1 MAPGSTDRSRQC
13 FPGPDTGRDQSGF
26 IPSAGGELPF
36 FDGAA
41 QPSCGPFPTLA
52 GTLCRLALP
61 KNIRKNN
68 LLPLEADGPQA
79 VDWVT
84 GAFMG
89 FSRELFERVGGFD
102 EDYFMYYEDVDFC
115 LRARRAGA
123 QSYFLPS
130 AKAVHVDPHSA
141 RSEVPDWLRREIR
154 YSQVAYFRKHRPGWE
169 HGAIRALNQ
178 ACFLAKGW
186 RWK

>member
-52 GTLCRLALP
+52 GTLWRLALP

-115 LRARRAGA
+115 LRARRGSRLAAPGDPVLPGGLFQEAPAGLGARRDTGA
-123 QSYFLPS
+123 QPGLLFGQGLALEIAPARPS
-130 AKAVHVDPHSA
+130 
-141 RSEVPDWLRREIR
+141 
-154 YSQVAYFRKHRPGWE
+154 
-169 HGAIRALNQ
+169 
-178 ACFLAKGW
+178 
-186 RWK
+186 